1 MELLAMLNRFMVQN
15 AAEILHDTKHAYTR
29 VYVYCAVAYTVAV
42 KMLML
47 AKITLQKYFP

>member
-29 VYVYCAVAYTVAV
+29 VYMCTV
-42 KMLML
+42 LL
-47 AKITLQKYFP
+47 HIL